1 MKKALSVILCLTL
14 IAGSILVFTACG
26 KQGKEKEDPD
36 TTNTESGG
44 EIAGGWVKADS
55 PVITEDFKKL
65 FEKAVIELVGGDYV
79 PVAYLGSQVVAGT
92 NHRVLCKES
101 AVVPGAKTTYAIMT
115 IYEDLGG
122 KTKIL
127 EVMPSDV
134 EAPRAESGLAGGWTE
149 TETPEMTD
157 EAKKALDKACETL
170 TGAEYTPVALLATQ
184 VVAGTNYRIVC
195 ESKATV
201 PNAESETVI
210 VTVYADLKGNAEI
223 TDVASFRHVDG
234 TEVVSED
241 GNTPLADTKAAVN
254 GNIKTYYE
262 MNDGTWMCDDIV
274 YQYRLEITGRMP
286 NAAVDSTFVYLSNLK
301 EISFEQAYKA
311 AGVSSSSED
320 NFSPEEAVL
329 VETD

>member
-1 MKKALSVILCLTL
+1 MKKALSILLCLTL
-14 IAGSILVFTACG
+14 MAGSILVFTACG

-65 FEKAVIELVGGDYV
+65 FEKAVIELVGGNYV

-92 NHRVLCKES
+92 NHRVLCK
-101 AVVPGAKTTYAIMT
+101 ATPGVPDAKTTYAIMT

-122 KTKIL
+122 KTKITEL
-127 EVMPSDV
+127 ISSDA
-134 EAPRAESGLAGGWTE
+134 EAPRAEGGLAGGWTE
-149 TETPEMTD
+149 TDSPELTD

-170 TGAEYTPVALLATQ
+170 TGAEYTPLALLATQ

-210 VTVYADLKGNAEI
+210 VTVYADLQGNAKI
-223 TDVASFRHVDG
+223 TDTVDFQREESDSLIAK
-234 TEVVSED
+234 T
-241 GNTPLADTKAAVN
+241 TAAIN

-274 YQYRLEITGRMP
+274 YQYRLEIKGRMP

-320 NFSPEEAVL
+320 YFSPEEAVL